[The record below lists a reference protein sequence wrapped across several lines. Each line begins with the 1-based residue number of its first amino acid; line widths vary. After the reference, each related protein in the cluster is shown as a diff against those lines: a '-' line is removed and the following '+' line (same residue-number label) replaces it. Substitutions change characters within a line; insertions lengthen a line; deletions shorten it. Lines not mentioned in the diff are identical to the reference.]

1 MRMARNVSAAA
12 FLSLALV
19 ACGTTSEV
27 RLATPVQQA
36 TSFEFRDERPA
47 DNRASNLAEG
57 VAGTSTFYGDDKLSP
72 TAPELTKAW
81 LQKAFGAELS
91 GKTVTLRLFTV
102 SVFDPGAVI
111 DEKQFD
117 AATRTARQSTPGYNP
132 AAGALGALIARPIIY
147 GIESMKAQK
156 SIYLRIEGQIDE
168 QRFSVIHAEQV
179 RGRVTERN
187 VVNTITRGLE
197 RLVGELKGP
206 AVQQ

>member
-1 MRMARNVSAAA
+1 MRMAKNVSAAA
-12 FLSLALV
+12 FVSLALV

-27 RLATPVQQA
+27 RLAAPVQQA
-36 TSFEFRDERPA
+36 TSFDFRDERPA
-47 DNRASNLAEG
+47 ENRASNVAEG
-57 VAGTSTFYGDDKLSP
+57 VAGTSTFFGDDKLSP
-72 TAPELTKAW
+72 TAPELTKTW
-81 LQKAFGAELS
+81 LQKTFGPALA

-102 SVFDPGAVI
+102 SVFEPGAVI
-111 DEKQFD
+111 NEDHFA
-117 AATRTARQSTPGYNP
+117 AATRNIPANTSP
-132 AAGALGALIARPIIY
+132 AAGALGALLARPIIY
-147 GIESMKAQK
+147 GIESIKTQK
-156 SIYLRIEGQIDE
+156 SIYVRIEGQVDE

>member
-1 MRMARNVSAAA
+1 MA
-12 FLSLALV
+12 
-19 ACGTTSEV
+19 
-27 RLATPVQQA
+27 
-36 TSFEFRDERPA
+36 
-47 DNRASNLAEG
+47 AEG
-57 VAGTSTFYGDDKLSP
+57 LP
-72 TAPELTKAW
+72 
-81 LQKAFGAELS
+81 QKAFRAELS

>member
-1 MRMARNVSAAA
+1 MAKKVCAAA

-27 RLATPVQQA
+27 RVAAPVQQA
-36 TSFEFRDERPA
+36 TSFDFRDERPA
-47 DNRASNLAEG
+47 DNRASNVAEG
-57 VAGTSTFYGDDKLSP
+57 MAGTSTFYGDDKLSP
-72 TAPELTKAW
+72 SAPELTQAW
-81 LQKAFGAELS
+81 LQKAFGSELA

-117 AATRTARQSTPGYNP
+117 AATRNARQSVPGYNP
-132 AAGALGALIARPIIY
+132 AAGALGALLARPIIY
-147 GIESMKAQK
+147 GIESMKMQK
-156 SIYLRIEGQIDE
+156 SIYVRIEGEVDE
-168 QRFSVIHAEQV
+168 RRFSVIHAEQV

>member
-1 MRMARNVSAAA
+1 MRLATNVSAAA
-12 FLSLALV
+12 FLSLALG

-27 RLATPVQQA
+27 RLASPVQQA

-47 DNRASNLAEG
+47 DNRASNVAEG

-81 LQKAFGAELS
+81 LQKAFGSELS
-91 GKTVTLRLFTV
+91 GKTVSLRLFTV

-111 DEKQFD
+111 DEQRF
-117 AATRTARQSTPGYNP
+117 ATATQSVPASTNP
-132 AAGALGALIARPIIY
+132 AAGALGALLARPIIY

-156 SIYLRIEGQIDE
+156 SIYIRIEGQIDE
-168 QRFSVIHAEQV
+168 QRFSVIHAQHV